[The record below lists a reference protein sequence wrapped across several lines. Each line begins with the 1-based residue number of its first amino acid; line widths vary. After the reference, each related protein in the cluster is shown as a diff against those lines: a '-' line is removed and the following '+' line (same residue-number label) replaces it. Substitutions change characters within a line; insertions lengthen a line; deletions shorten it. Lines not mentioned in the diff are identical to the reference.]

1 MEVSF
6 NVSKK
11 GNEVTFINT
20 SRKVPEGSTY
30 LWDFGVDGAKSY
42 EKNPKKV
49 VYENEGFYLVSLQ
62 IIPPSTS
69 GEVSIT
75 VEETL
80 GISKRGYTTLSDSI
94 YNLINH
100 YIPDDLLKYITRSD
114 KKVYIEKW
122 QLYLQP
128 IVNHEVPVDEYSNE
142 FAYYALENQLIMELA
157 AYDWMMT
164 GVMNLMRSV
173 SNTIETS
180 TSSGTGNNSDDN
192 QSQNGNVKKITTGP
206 SEVEFFN
213 TTISGDEAASLTKS
227 LNSALQPG
235 GLLDSIKYNI
245 CMLAERLDIYLPLC
259 GRMYSEVVVPKV
271 VNKRDPGLLGGPN
284 PKFPINK

>member
-6 NVSKK
+6 NITKRGK
-11 GNEVTFINT
+11 EVTFLNT

-30 LWDFGVDGAKSY
+30 LWDFGVDGEKST
-42 EKNPKKV
+42 EKNPPPFT
-49 VYENEGFYLVSLQ
+49 YENEGFYLVSLQ
-62 IIPPSTS
+62 VKPPSTS
-69 GEVSIT
+69 GQDSIT

-80 GISKRGYTTLSDSI
+80 GISDKGFSTLSDSI

-100 YIPDDLLKYITRSD
+100 YIPDALLGYISKSD

-122 QLYLQP
+122 QLYIQP
-128 IVNHEVPVDEYSNE
+128 LVNHEVPVEEYSNE

-173 SNTIETS
+173 STTIEDSS
-180 TSSGTGNNSDDN
+180 TTNSQTPSD
-192 QSQNGNVKKITTGP
+192 SQEYGNGNVKKITTGP
-206 SEVEFFN
+206 SEVEFFDTN
-213 TTISGDEAASLTKS
+213 ISGDEKASLTKA

-235 GLLDSIKYNI
+235 GLLENIKDNI

-259 GRMYSEVVVPKV
+259 RRNASHVIPEVSNRRK
-271 VNKRDPGLLGGPN
+271 PGLLGGPN
-284 PKFPINK
+284 PSYPVNKK

>member
-128 IVNHEVPVDEYSNE
+128 IVNHEIPVDEYSNE

-180 TSSGTGNNSDDN
+180 TSSGTGNNPDDN

-259 GRMYSEVVVPKV
+259 GRMSSEVVVPKV

-284 PKFPINK
+284 PKFPIKK